1 VGSRQE
7 GFAIKVTNRIMG
19 TVEAIPPDANGEKHM
34 INDLRVFTVIVQHMP
49 FKIKYTL
56 PIMART
62 RDEAI
67 AKAHEWTHYR
77 NPGAFEYFRI
87 ETPFSNID

>member
-1 VGSRQE
+1 
-7 GFAIKVTNRIMG
+7 M
-19 TVEAIPPDANGEKHM
+19 D
-34 INDLRVFTVIVQHMP
+34 NDLRIFTVTVQHMP

-77 NPGAFEYFRI
+77 KPGAFEYFRI
-87 ETPFSNID
+87 ETPFNNID